1 MFVDTEVPKY
11 VKKAEEKKEIL
22 SALTMLGLTIM
33 KESWLECMVKKHL
46 EI

>member
-1 MFVDTEVPKY
+1 MFVGIEVLKY
-11 VKKAEEKKEIL
+11 VKKVEVKKEIS
-22 SALTMLGLTIM
+22 SALTMHGLTIM